1 MNISEDFY
9 NIDLE
14 RAVLASLM
22 TIEDS
27 LLDVTNIL
35 KESDFVAVKHQN
47 IYGAICSLA
56 NAGECY
62 DAMMVLDQLK
72 SSNVG
77 ESEYKD
83 YLSDILA
90 TSPATK
96 FNLVSYAKRVRDSSA
111 LRQADQLLLESR
123 ELLHNNNK
131 DSNYLDNINNV
142 IDSLARLATEK
153 TTMKGAETVGELI
166 TDFAESVVLNAVN
179 ETKPFLK
186 TGFVAIDNKVNIQA
200 GELVVIAG
208 RPAQGKTALGQVIL
222 QNVVDNTQGVAVFF
236 SMEMAKTQVLQRF
249 MSSKANIILP
259 KVTSGQGFK
268 EDDFNNLVKLEE
280 KYKDNCN
287 LYIDDRKLTTA
298 QMRTELNKIRKKHG
312 KIEVVLVDYLQIVG
326 GISATNASERSTV
339 IADIATTLKDFSKEY
354 NCPVIALAQLNR
366 DAIGR
371 PQMSHIA
378 ESAGI
383 ERIADHIWAIYRPP
397 QSDDMP
403 PSDIVELE
411 VLKQRQGAIGTIPL
425 RFEGIYTRFTDDLP
439 TYP

>member
-1 MNISEDFY
+1 MKISEDFY
-9 NIDLE
+9 NIELE
-14 RAVLASLM
+14 KAVLASLM
-22 TIEDS
+22 SIEYS
-27 LLDVTNIL
+27 FLEVSSIL
-35 KESDFVAVKHQN
+35 NENDFVAVKHQN
-47 IYGAICSLA
+47 IYNAICSLA

-111 LRQADQLLLESR
+111 LRQADQLLLETR
-123 ELLHNNNK
+123 ELLHNK

-166 TDFAESVVLNAVN
+166 TDFSESVVLNAVN

-397 QSDDMP
+397 QPDDMP

-425 RFEGIYTRFTDDLP
+425 RFEGIYTRFTDNLP
-439 TYP
+439 T

>member
-9 NIDLE
+9 NIELE

-22 TIEDS
+22 SIEDS
-27 LLDVTNIL
+27 LLDVANIL

-56 NAGECY
+56 RAGEPY
-62 DAMMVLDQLK
+62 DVVMVLDQLK
-72 SSNVG
+72 ALNVNT
-77 ESEYKD
+77 EEYNG
-83 YLSDILA
+83 YLSEILA

-111 LRQADQLLLESR
+111 LRQADQLLLETR
-123 ELLHNNNK
+123 ELLHNKN
-131 DSNYLDNINNV
+131 SNYLDNINNV

-397 QSDDMP
+397 QPDDMP
-403 PSDIVELE
+403 PSDTVELE

-425 RFEGIYTRFTDDLP
+425 RFEGIYTRFTDNLP
-439 TYP
+439 T